1 MAMHRSVRRAAVPT
15 VVVAGVAA
23 IGAGVWPAIAS
34 DGGPE
39 LPDVTAEELVV
50 RVVQS
55 DTEQL
60 SGTVRVEADL
70 GLPDLGPALD
80 GVLDGALGGS
90 AGALAGLAM
99 GDGTL
104 RVAMDG
110 PERQRVALVD
120 GSDEFALIHNGDDL
134 WAYDSAG
141 DTVLHATAPAETGAE
156 SAPGE
161 APFGDLTPQQ
171 AAERL
176 LAAAGEHA
184 EITVDGTARVAGRSA
199 YQVTA
204 EPTDEAASG
213 ISQARISVDSETG
226 VPLAVSVQSE
236 RGSFDVAFSRIDY
249 GQPAGSV
256 FDFTPPSGAEVVE
269 IDPESGLSGL
279 ISGFG
284 PEWGADLPWQDGEFE
299 LPEAF
304 SR

>member
-1 MAMHRSVRRAAVPT
+1 MPT

-39 LPDVTAEELVV
+39 LPDITAEELVV

-90 AGALAGLAM
+90 AGALAGLAT

-141 DTVLHATAPAETGAE
+141 DTVLHATAPAEAGVEA
-156 SAPGE
+156 APEE

-176 LAAAGEHA
+176 LAEAGEHA
-184 EITVDGTARVAGRSA
+184 EITVGGTARVAGRSA
-199 YQVTA
+199 YQVTVVPA
-204 EPTDEAASG
+204 GEAGEASE

-236 RGSFDVAFSRIDY
+236 RGSLDVAFSQIDY

-284 PEWGADLPWQDGEFE
+284 PEWGAELPWQDGEFE